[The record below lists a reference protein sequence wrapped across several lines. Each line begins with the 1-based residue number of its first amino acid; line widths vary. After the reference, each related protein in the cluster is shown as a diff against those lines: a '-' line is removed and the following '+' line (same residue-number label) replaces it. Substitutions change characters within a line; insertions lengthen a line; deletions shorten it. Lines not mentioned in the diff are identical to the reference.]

1 MPYTPTKSIAQSSFK
16 SVSAELA
23 NLNPSAIITF
33 FEIDV
38 TNVMESN
45 NISNLGVE
53 ADAYGVTQD
62 VQGNILRFHNSIN
75 VFNSFLKWQGFTYYP
90 APIQGEGFETSS
102 RGTLPTPTLTIATQG
117 SQQDLMGLLRHQIR
131 KFGDVVGAKVTRI
144 RTFAKYL
151 DVDNFLAVNSEGK
164 VSPNALQDMATENLG
179 EIPIGFEPDPYA
191 ELPRDI
197 YYIERKESENKSI
210 LRYQLSSNLDLEGV
224 KIPKRLILAN
234 RCMFDYR
241 GPGCWYQHKY
251 DSESY
256 KIVSSVWAGSGAG
269 NWTNSSA
276 RDQVVSNAIALDIG
290 SSISVNAINN
300 VFHTGYV
307 INFTSGATFTISDD
321 ISVSPPSSQYAVGSK
336 RLYGTLS
343 ATIQNNETGTI
354 NYSYD
359 TLTSNT
365 SNAAITSAVR
375 NSGPSAYNVNFSVA
389 VSPAFPATDKGEYE
403 LKFNF
408 AFLNASS
415 VEYPNFQIQN
425 ATTVNGKVGWK
436 QAWSQAIRPTQE
448 GTNTLRFQVNNKAIG
463 TGNNAMLA
471 AWNTQY
477 ANWKITDVSLN
488 KVTSRPPILNK
499 AGLDL
504 GNYADTLLPQEAP
517 PVATD
522 NDEKIIEALGS
533 ELQKSQFDDKG
544 LWNSALQYEV
554 GDYVYT
560 SKDDL
565 KYYFVCSKAHSGS
578 PPPNS
583 TYWISDQC
591 SKSLT
596 GCRLRWGTKAK
607 GGAVRGSECII
618 GGPAAGTKG
627 GLPYGGFPAATQIQQ
642 NFASR

>member
-90 APIQGEGFETSS
+90 APIQAEGFETSS

-117 SQQDLMGLLRHQIR
+117 SQQDLMGLLRHQIK

-276 RDQVVSNAIALDIG
+276 RDQVVANATALDTG
-290 SSISVNAINN
+290 SSISVNATNN

-321 ISVSPPSSQYAVGSK
+321 ISVSPPSSQYAVGST

-375 NSGPSAYNVNFSVA
+375 NSGPSAYNINFSVA

-436 QAWSQAIRPTQE
+436 QPWSQAIKPTQE
-448 GTNTLRFQVNNKAIG
+448 GTNTLIFQVNNKAIG

-504 GNYADTLLPQEAP
+504 GNYANTLLPQEAP

-533 ELQKSQFDDKG
+533 ELKKSQFDDKG
-544 LWNSALQYEV
+544 LWNSVLQYEV

-565 KYYFVCSKAHSGS
+565 KYYFVCSKEHSGS

-607 GGAVRGSECII
+607 GGAVRGSTCII